1 VRVAFAGLFVVVG
14 MGAGIALL
22 SVFLPNAP
30 VWFLSAVSVSIFF
43 GLVVAALVLFNAPG
57 GWRRKKIDPEI
68 VAKKL
73 QAQDLLTV
81 ESFKARR
88 AFQVEEFEDEGAHYF
103 LELEDG
109 SVLFLSGQ
117 YLYEYGPVEKGHVL
131 VQPRR
136 FPNTEFAIRRHTVK
150 RYVVDILCS
159 GSVIDPEVIAPA
171 FDTDDFGTNRIP
183 SDGQIFTDRSFEDLK
198 MIRLK
203 GWLR

>member
-1 VRVAFAGLFVVVG
+1 MRAAFAGLFVVVG
-14 MGAGIALL
+14 MGTGIALL
-22 SVFLPNAP
+22 SVLLPNAP
-30 VWFLSAVSVSIFF
+30 VWLLSAVSLSLFF
-43 GLVVAALVLFNAPG
+43 GLVVVALVLFNSPG

-68 VAKKL
+68 VAKEL
-73 QAQDLLTV
+73 QAQNLLTV

-117 YLYEYGPVEKGHVL
+117 YLYEYEPVEKRHEL

-159 GSVIDPEVIAPA
+159 GSVIEPEVMAPV

-183 SDGQIFTDRSFEDLK
+183 IDGQIFTDRSFEDLK
-198 MIRLK
+198 NSRLK
-203 GWLR
+203 GSLR